1 MKQAVSY
8 LRRSTRN
15 QEGSFEIQR
24 NFISQFAKQHDY
36 DLIHEFKDTKSGRSN
51 IRDGLEASI
60 RYLTERE
67 GIYLVL
73 WKVDRLA
80 RNLKALGD
88 IVEPLL
94 PRLRFVEL
102 GDSAPNL
109 FVISTLSV
117 LAKAESDTISQ
128 RVKAAYETSRQ
139 NNPNH
144 KWGNPP
150 SLIEGREKSIETR
163 RLKSRNHYDQVSKFV
178 AYIDPELRK
187 PWSKIACELN
197 ELGVRTIRGNEFTGW
212 SLKKLH
218 DQHT

>member
-36 DLIHEFKDTKSGRSN
+36 ELIHEFKDTKSGRSN
-51 IRDGLEASI
+51 IRDGLEASLA
-60 RYLTERE
+60 YLADQEH
-67 GIYLVL
+67 IYLVL

-128 RVKAAYETSRQ
+128 RVKAAYQTSRQ
-139 NNPNH
+139 NNPEH
-144 KWGNPP
+144 KWGNPE
-150 SLIEGREKSIETR
+150 SLVEGRKNSIETR
-163 RLKSRNHYDQVSKFV
+163 RLKSKAHYDQVSKFV
-178 AYIDPELRK
+178 AYIDPERNK
-187 PWSKIACELN
+187 AWSIIACELN
-197 ELGVRTIRGNEFTGW
+197 QLGVRTIRGNEFTGW
-212 SLKKLH
+212 SLSKLFA
-218 DQHT
+218 QHT

>member
-1 MKQAVSY
+1 MKKAISY

-24 NFISQFAKQHDY
+24 TFISNFAKQHEY
-36 DLIHEFKDTKSGRSN
+36 EIIHEFKDTKSGRSN
-51 IRDGLEASI
+51 QRDGLEASLS
-60 RYLTERE
+60 YLAEHE
-67 GIYLVL
+67 DIYLVL

-128 RVKAAYETSRQ
+128 RVRAAYQTSKQ

-144 KWGNPP
+144 KWGNPI
-150 SLIEGREKSIETR
+150 SLVEGRTRSLETR
-163 RLKSRNHYDQVSKFV
+163 RAQAEEHFHKINKFIK
-178 AYIDPELRK
+178 YIDPDRNK
-187 PWSKIACELN
+187 PWSVIACELN
-197 ELGVRTIRGNEFTGW
+197 ELGIKTIRGNEYTEW
-212 SLKKLH
+212 SLKKAV
-218 DQHT
+218 QRFC

>member
-1 MKQAVSY
+1 MKQAISY

-15 QEGSFEIQR
+15 QEGSFDIQR

-36 DLIHEFKDTKSGRSN
+36 QIINEFKDTKTGRN
-51 IRDGLEASI
+51 NLRDGLEASLS
-60 RYLTERE
+60 YLADHED
-67 GIYLVL
+67 IYLIL

-128 RVKAAYETSRQ
+128 RVRAAYQTSKE
-139 NNPNH
+139 NNPDH
-144 KWGNPP
+144 RWGNAK
-150 SLIEGREKSIETR
+150 SLVHGRKTSLENR
-163 RLKSRNHYDQVSKFV
+163 RMKSREHFEKISKFI
-178 AYIDPELRK
+178 AYIDPERTK
-187 PWSKIACELN
+187 PISHIACELN
-197 ELGVRTIRGNEFTGW
+197 DLGITTIRGNKFTGW
-212 SLKKLH
+212 SLKKLIE
-218 DQHT
+218 QHS